1 MVKQTGTALWIL
13 SVAALRPQLPILE
26 SVLDE
31 AECARARR
39 FYFAEDRERFI
50 VAHGALRRIL
60 GACTGQTPAALRLVA
75 NPQGKPALAEG
86 RGPQF
91 NLSHSGDLVLIGV
104 SAAGEIGVDVEQH
117 RPTRDWPA
125 IARQVFSPS
134 EQAALFAMPA
144 AEAPAAFFALWAAK
158 EAFIKAIGLGF
169 SHPPES
175 FSVALDLRVGE
186 AQPVLDSGHPG
197 WCVHPLAA
205 PAGYAAALAATA
217 PSLLT
222 LDLSTTL
229 PG

>member
-13 SVAALRPQLPILE
+13 SVAALRPQLSILE
-26 SVLDE
+26 AVLDE

-60 GACTGQTPAALRLVA
+60 GACTGQVPAALRFVA
-75 NPQGKPALAEG
+75 NPQGKPALADPQ
-86 RGPQF
+86 GPHF

-104 SAAGEIGVDVEQH
+104 SATEEIGVDVEQH

-125 IARQVFSPS
+125 IARQVFSPG
-134 EQAALFAMPA
+134 EQAALFALPA

-175 FSVALDLRVGE
+175 FSVGLDLSDGK
-186 AQPVLDSGHPG
+186 AQAVHDAAHPG
-197 WCVHPLAA
+197 WWVQALPI
-205 PAGYAAALAATA
+205 PEGYAAALASRTPGDQPPA
-217 PSLLT
+217 
-222 LDLSTTL
+222 LSSIL
-229 PG
+229 PA